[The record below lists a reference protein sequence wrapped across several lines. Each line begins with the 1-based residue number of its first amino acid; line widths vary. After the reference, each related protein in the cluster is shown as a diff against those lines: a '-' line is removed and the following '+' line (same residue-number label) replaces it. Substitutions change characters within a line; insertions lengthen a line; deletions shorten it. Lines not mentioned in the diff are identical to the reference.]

1 MIHTLK
7 SSSLS
12 FVCIC
17 FYCCLDVVNSEFF
30 DHGFVSDV
38 RVGKRVENMIK
49 SVSFAHNLMSATK
62 KNVMDQELDRHMF
75 NNRSYRFRFRVEGWK
90 YNQEDVQPPTLEEND
105 GINDATDTNWCVER
119 MNRLPK
125 SMRGRSRH
133 NDDEDAIQ
141 FFEDMCRLQ
150 GQVTSCDQQRSVEYT
165 PMGTGI
171 GAGFHLLAHATTFA
185 LSDGRIL
192 LEDVRKN
199 WVDLELPKSIS
210 LNTYFHPPTPCGT
223 MKLDCYLAPIH
234 RCKRNNN
241 DDTMKGRAEAYETL
255 KVWNIDHIM
264 KHQRNGEKSVRAA
277 WYSFRLA
284 QLINGWGS
292 IQKFVPK
299 KYQHRGLLWFKSQ
312 MVHWL
317 IQPSIRVSNAV
328 RELQIKMGLNR
339 LSSNAKIVVM
349 HVRRGD
355 KANDPIIKQQ
365 NNGGGAFHILLA
377 KYVDSARKI
386 HSLHFDQNEPLRI
399 LIMTESQ
406 SVIDETKTFPDIVWY
421 YTTDHKRQIKKN
433 IKISDEIKNGNSNG
447 EIEMMIGLR
456 NLFLSV
462 VEGNAFVGS
471 FSSNWSRLVFEMMY
485 AYNGIVPPHK
495 SMDLDWYP

>member
-12 FVCIC
+12 FVCFC

-90 YNQEDVQPPTLEEND
+90 YNQEDVQPPTSEEND

-165 PMGTGI
+165 PMGDGI
-171 GAGFHLLAHATTFA
+171 GSGFHLLAHATTFA

-192 LEDVRKN
+192 LEDVRKI
-199 WVDLELPKSIS
+199 LER
-210 LNTYFHPPTPCGT
+210 
-223 MKLDCYLAPIH
+223 
-234 RCKRNNN
+234 RCK
-241 DDTMKGRAEAYETL
+241 TT
-255 KVWNIDHIM
+255 
-264 KHQRNGEKSVRAA
+264 AA
-277 WYSFRLA
+277 
-284 QLINGWGS
+284 
-292 IQKFVPK
+292 
-299 KYQHRGLLWFKSQ
+299 
-312 MVHWL
+312 
-317 IQPSIRVSNAV
+317 
-328 RELQIKMGLNR
+328 
-339 LSSNAKIVVM
+339 
-349 HVRRGD
+349 
-355 KANDPIIKQQ
+355 
-365 NNGGGAFHILLA
+365 
-377 KYVDSARKI
+377 
-386 HSLHFDQNEPLRI
+386 
-399 LIMTESQ
+399 T
-406 SVIDETKTFPDIVWY
+406 
-421 YTTDHKRQIKKN
+421 
-433 IKISDEIKNGNSNG
+433 
-447 EIEMMIGLR
+447 
-456 NLFLSV
+456 
-462 VEGNAFVGS
+462 
-471 FSSNWSRLVFEMMY
+471 
-485 AYNGIVPPHK
+485 
-495 SMDLDWYP
+495 